1 MRSKIGVC
9 LAAVVAQVICTGNL
23 MGRAP
28 ELDPLQGKWQVVE
41 LVIDGSVI
49 PPEQIR
55 YKLPSGGEIDI
66 IDNAFIFKSPSD
78 GQQHARTFQL
88 DATRFPKQIYLT
100 SDAGPVQGIYEVRG
114 GQLLVC
120 TSDPL
125 RPGVPTEFAAT
136 KGTGRML
143 MVMGRPEEVAKVA
156 GGPTTAVAATPVASA
171 KPSITLPAP
180 PASGVIQPPAAVP
193 NSSVSTSIVNAV
205 PPPLRVIT
213 DSELAQKLVGM
224 WKHVDG
230 EGVLYVTLN
239 ANGSFTTQREFQD
252 TQTFNRVFTNTFVSV
267 GNWRVA
273 KGALVL
279 QIKSSWRP
287 ERVNQMITV
296 QVRSIN
302 AREVVYVDQLGRSSR
317 DVRVQ

>member
-1 MRSKIGVC
+1 MRTKIGLC
-9 LAAVVAQVICTGNL
+9 LVAAVAQLICAGNV

-41 LVIDGSVI
+41 LVIDGNVI

-55 YKLPSGGEIDI
+55 YKLPSGGKIDV

-78 GQQHARTFQL
+78 GQQHARTFQV
-88 DATRFPKQIYLT
+88 DATRFPKQIFLT
-100 SDAGPVQGIYEVRG
+100 SDHGPVQGIYEIRG
-114 GQLLVC
+114 GQLLLC

-125 RPGVPTEFAAT
+125 RPGVPTEFAAP

-143 MVMGRPEEVAKVA
+143 MVMGRPEAIAKVG
-156 GGPTTAVAATPVASA
+156 GGPTTVATPVAST

-180 PASGVIQPPAAVP
+180 PTSGVTQPPTAVP
-193 NSSVSTSIVNAV
+193 ASSVSTSVVNTV

-213 DSELAQKLVGM
+213 DTELAQKLVGM

-267 GNWRVA
+267 GNWSVA

-302 AREVVYVDQLGRSSR
+302 SKEVVYVDQLGRSSR

>member
-1 MRSKIGVC
+1 
-9 LAAVVAQVICTGNL
+9 
-23 MGRAP
+23 
-28 ELDPLQGKWQVVE
+28 
-41 LVIDGSVI
+41 
-49 PPEQIR
+49 
-55 YKLPSGGEIDI
+55 
-66 IDNAFIFKSPSD
+66 
-78 GQQHARTFQL
+78 
-88 DATRFPKQIYLT
+88 
-100 SDAGPVQGIYEVRG
+100 
-114 GQLLVC
+114 
-120 TSDPL
+120 
-125 RPGVPTEFAAT
+125 
-136 KGTGRML
+136 ML

-156 GGPTTAVAATPVASA
+156 CGPTTAVAATPVASA

-296 QVRSIN
+296 SPF
-302 AREVVYVDQLGRSSR
+302 D
-317 DVRVQ
+317 

>member
-1 MRSKIGVC
+1 MRTKIGLC
-9 LAAVVAQVICTGNL
+9 LVAAVAQLICAGNV

-41 LVIDGSVI
+41 LVIDGNVI

-55 YKLPSGGEIDI
+55 YKLPSGGKIDV

-78 GQQHARTFQL
+78 GQQHARTFQV
-88 DATRFPKQIYLT
+88 DATRFPKQIFLT
-100 SDAGPVQGIYEVRG
+100 SDHGPVQGIYEIRG
-114 GQLLVC
+114 GQLLLC

-125 RPGVPTEFAAT
+125 RPGVPTEFAAP

-143 MVMGRPEEVAKVA
+143 MVMGRPEAIAKVG
-156 GGPTTAVAATPVASA
+156 GGPTTVATPVAST

-180 PASGVIQPPAAVP
+180 PTSGVTQPPTAVP
-193 NSSVSTSIVNAV
+193 ASSVSTSVVNTV

-213 DSELAQKLVGM
+213 DTELAQKLVGM

-267 GNWRVA
+267 GNWSVA

-287 ERVNQMITV
+287 ERVNQMINV

-302 AREVVYVDQLGRSSR
+302 SKEVVYVDQLGRSSR

>member
-1 MRSKIGVC
+1 MRTKKGLC
-9 LAAVVAQVICTGNL
+9 LVAAVAQLICAGNV

-41 LVIDGSVI
+41 LVIDGNVI

-55 YKLPSGGEIDI
+55 YKLPSGGKIDV

-78 GQQHARTFQL
+78 GQQHARTFQV
-88 DATRFPKQIYLT
+88 DATRFPKQIFLT
-100 SDAGPVQGIYEVRG
+100 SDHGPVQGIYEIRG
-114 GQLLVC
+114 GQLLLC

-125 RPGVPTEFAAT
+125 RPGVPTEFAAP

-143 MVMGRPEEVAKVA
+143 MVMGRPEAIAKVG
-156 GGPTTAVAATPVASA
+156 GGPTTVATPVAST

-180 PASGVIQPPAAVP
+180 PTSGVTQPPTAVP
-193 NSSVSTSIVNAV
+193 ASSVSTSVVNTV

-213 DSELAQKLVGM
+213 DTELAQKLVGM

-267 GNWRVA
+267 GNWSVA

-287 ERVNQMITV
+287 ERVNQMINV

-302 AREVVYVDQLGRSSR
+302 SKEVVYVDQLGRSSR